1 MALGG
6 EWRAPACRW
15 SHGPREHGLT
25 HFFSPN
31 SSNKQLK
38 ELWGRELPVY
48 VSLLKKQLYESRIEG
63 LKIQEY
69 TDSLKYVLVSL
80 LAYVPL
86 LTTTTKQLFFFIKE
100 ERGKERR

>member
-1 MALGG
+1 MLHGG
-6 EWRAPACRW
+6 RGGSGWRVACSCLQMESRSQGTR
-15 SHGPREHGLT
+15 SHTLLFP
-25 HFFSPN
+25 
-31 SSNKQLK
+31 QL
-38 ELWGRELPVY
+38 EQQTIEGVVRQGVARLC

-86 LTTTTKQLFFFIKE
+86 LTTTTKQLFFY
-100 ERGKERR
+100 